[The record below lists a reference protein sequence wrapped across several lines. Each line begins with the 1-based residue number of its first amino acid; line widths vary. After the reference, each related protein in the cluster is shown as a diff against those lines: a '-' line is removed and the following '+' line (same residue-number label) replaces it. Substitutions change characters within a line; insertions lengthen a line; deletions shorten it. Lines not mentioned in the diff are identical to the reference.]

1 MPRVPKGKKMM
12 GVYISE
18 DILEIF
24 KQIVKQKHP
33 DMYGL
38 SAEVEDAMRL
48 WIKQHT
54 HEHTLPLQIEKVN
67 PAPRI
72 YQRWLLVRKRLDYEY
87 GGEIPHQITRSDFED
102 AIVKEIGS
110 DKRTIIKYL
119 QIFQRL
125 GLIKIISTGIVEV
138 VG

>member
-18 DILEIF
+18 EILEIF

-67 PAPRI
+67 PAPR
-72 YQRWLLVRKRLDYEY
+72 YFQRWLLVRKRLDYEY
-87 GGEIPHQITRSDFED
+87 GGEIPHQIARSDLED
-102 AIVKEIGS
+102 AIMKEIGS
-110 DKRTIIKYL
+110 DRRTIMKYL
-119 QIFQRL
+119 RLFQRL
-125 GLIKIISTGIVEV
+125 GLIKIISAGIVEV